1 MKRKILIKIIPILMI
16 ISFVIVIANY
26 SYEFDCKEN
35 KACYDRHLES
45 CKKTKLTIN
54 DEGSTFSYQILREQ
68 DGRCLTKVTLLDM
81 PQEADETSKQLF
93 EGKSM
98 ICSLEKGS
106 TFNAEILS
114 SCSGPLKESIYEL
127 TIQKMYD
134 ILARSLGDIL
144 EEL

>member
-1 MKRKILIKIIPILMI
+1 MKREVLIKIIPILMI
-16 ISFVIVIANY
+16 ILFIISVAYY
-26 SYEFDCKEN
+26 SYEFDCGEN

-45 CKKTKLTIN
+45 CKRTKLTVS
-54 DEGSTFSYQILREQ
+54 DEGSTFIYQILREQ
-68 DGRCLTKVTLLDM
+68 DRRCLTKVTLLSM
-81 PQEADETSKQLF
+81 PQEADQSSKTLF

-98 ICSLEKGS
+98 ICSIEKGS